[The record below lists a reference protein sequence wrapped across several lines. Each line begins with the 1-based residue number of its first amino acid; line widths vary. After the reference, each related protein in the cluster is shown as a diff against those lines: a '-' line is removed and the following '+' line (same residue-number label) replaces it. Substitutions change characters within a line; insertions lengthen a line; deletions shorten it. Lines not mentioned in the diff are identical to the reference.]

1 MCLVTDV
8 FLIVRD
14 EHVVYFPCGFV
25 IAYILRKGIR
35 AEVVNASSDKLV
47 EVRKRSLRIS
57 ACCKGVVAC
66 SCNVLHRVDEGSV
79 KVKNYKFCHIFL
91 CCAMFRHIGVLL
103 LHYKLKDKS
112 IMNTDNTLSY
122 ISSMISSD
130 DSYRTLLDMI
140 SEMDLELTGV
150 SLA

>member
-1 MCLVTDV
+1 
-8 FLIVRD
+8 
-14 EHVVYFPCGFV
+14 
-25 IAYILRKGIR
+25 
-35 AEVVNASSDKLV
+35 
-47 EVRKRSLRIS
+47 
-57 ACCKGVVAC
+57 
-66 SCNVLHRVDEGSV
+66 
-79 KVKNYKFCHIFL
+79 
-91 CCAMFRHIGVLL
+91 MFRHIGVLF